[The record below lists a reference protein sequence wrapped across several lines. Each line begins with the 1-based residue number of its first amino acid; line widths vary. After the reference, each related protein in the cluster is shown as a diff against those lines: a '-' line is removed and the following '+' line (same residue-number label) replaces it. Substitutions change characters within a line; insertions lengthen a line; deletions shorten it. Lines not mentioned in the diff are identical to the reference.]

1 MRIALPLCGGMFSQ
15 HFGQSTAFWI
25 CDVQQNPPTLSGGR
39 ELPMPP
45 GAGCGGIPVML
56 SQAGVNL
63 VIAGGMGAGAVQNL
77 ARCGID
83 VITGVTGGTPPTIVQ
98 EYLAGRLVS
107 TGQLCQHHEGH
118 GEHAGHGEHGHG
130 HGGGC
135 HQHGR
140 E

>member
-1 MRIALPLCGGMFSQ
+1 MRIALPLRDGQFNQ

-25 CDVQQNPPTLSGGR
+25 CDVQEGSQAVSNGQEIPLPEGG
-39 ELPMPP
+39 
-45 GAGCGGIPVML
+45 GCGVIPAIL
-56 SQAGVNL
+56 AQAGVNL

-77 ARCGID
+77 ARYGIE
-83 VITGVTGGTPPTIVQ
+83 VITGVAGGTPQQIVQ
-98 EYLAGRLVS
+98 EYVSGGLVS

-118 GEHAGHGEHGHG
+118 GDHG

-135 HQHGR
+135 HRHGR

>member
-1 MRIALPLCGGMFSQ
+1 MRIAVPLSGGVFNQ

-25 CDVQQNPPTLSGGR
+25 CDVQQNPLGVSDGR
-39 ELPMPP
+39 ELPMPE
-45 GAGCGGIPVML
+45 GEGCGVIPAML

-77 ARCGID
+77 ARCGIE
-83 VITGVTGGTPPTIVQ
+83 VITGVSGGTPQQIVQ

-118 GEHAGHGEHGHG
+118 GEHG
-130 HGGGC
+130 HGGC
-135 HQHGR
+135 HGHR
-140 E
+140 RD